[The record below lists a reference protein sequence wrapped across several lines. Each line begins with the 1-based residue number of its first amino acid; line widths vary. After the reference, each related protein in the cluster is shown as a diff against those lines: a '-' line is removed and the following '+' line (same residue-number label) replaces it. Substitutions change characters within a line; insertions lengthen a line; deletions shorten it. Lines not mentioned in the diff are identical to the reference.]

1 VPRFAIS
8 YSPSLGWLL
17 RGMGLGPRHSGVKVT
32 DATVEV
38 RLGWGFRARF
48 PRRAVA
54 RTEPYDGRIW
64 AWGAHGWRGRWLV
77 NGSSHDIV
85 VVHLEPVQRAFVVG
99 FPVKLRELAVS
110 VEDRAGLLA
119 ALA

>member
-1 VPRFAIS
+1 
-8 YSPSLGWLL
+8 
-17 RGMGLGPRHSGVKVT
+17 MGLGPAQSGVEVSDT
-32 DATVEV
+32 TVEV

-48 PRRAVA
+48 PRSAVVGA
-54 RTEPYDGRIW
+54 EPYDGRIW

-77 NGSSHDIV
+77 NGSSRGIV
-85 VVHLEPVQRAFVVG
+85 VVRLEPVQRARVIG

-110 VEDRAGLLA
+110 VDDRPGLLA